1 MNEEVIRK
9 LPFSMIA
16 EQSLLGSILIDPES
30 FNLIADIVS
39 ADDFYISEHTQIFH
53 AMRDLYMTDNEIDIV
68 TLIDR
73 LVSKGIY
80 DKSGGEDYIRTIGE
94 VVPSALNVKDY
105 AKIVKEKSLLRK
117 LISVCGDISDSA
129 YSEQDAVEFII
140 GNAEQKIF
148 DIAQKRE
155 TKNFTH
161 IRDAL
166 MQVYDHLHLLN
177 TDKEATQGVATGF
190 AGLDGVLAG
199 MGKSDLIIV
208 GARPGMGKTS
218 FVLNVGTNV
227 ARMTGKTVCIF
238 SLEMSTE
245 QLVTRVVS
253 SESMIES
260 KKLRTGELAPE
271 DWDAMAHT
279 AEWLSKCNILID
291 DTAGITVTGMKSKLR
306 RVENLGLVVIDYLQL
321 MQSDRRSD
329 NRAQEVSEISRSI
342 KLMAKELNVPIL
354 CCAQLNRAAEK
365 NSDKRPMLSD
375 LRDSGSIEQD
385 ADAVLFLYR
394 NEYYQNETGDDGAPP
409 PEANTAEVI
418 IAKNRHGSTTTVKVG
433 WIGKYTK
440 FRSISQD
447 GTGSG
452 L

>member
-1 MNEEVIRK
+1 MNEELVRK

-30 FNLIADIVS
+30 FNKIADVVD
-39 ADDFYISEHTQIFH
+39 ADDFYITEHTQIFH
-53 AMRDLYMTDNEIDIV
+53 AMRDLYMASNEIDIV
-68 TLIDR
+68 TLVNR
-73 LVSKGIY
+73 LVERGIY
-80 DKSGGEDYIRTIGE
+80 NKSGGEDYIRTIGE
-94 VVPSALNVKDY
+94 VVPNALNVEDY
-105 AKIVKEKSLLRK
+105 ARIVKEKSLLRK
-117 LISVCGDISDSA
+117 LIGVCSDISDTA
-129 YSEQDAVEFII
+129 YSEQDAVEHII

-148 DIAQKRE
+148 DIAQRRE

-166 MQVYDHLHLLN
+166 MQVYDRLHLLN
-177 TDKEATQGVATGF
+177 TNKEETMGVPTGF
-190 AGLDGVLAG
+190 AGVDYLLAG

-218 FVLNVGTNV
+218 FVLNIGTNV
-227 ARMTGKTVCIF
+227 AKSTGKAVCIF

-253 SESMIES
+253 SEAMIDS
-260 KKLRTGELAPE
+260 HKLRTGELTPE
-271 DWDAMAHT
+271 DWDSMAHT
-279 AEWLSKCNILID
+279 AGELSKCNILID
-291 DTAGITVTGMKSKLR
+291 DTPGITVTGMKSKLR
-306 RVENLGLVVIDYLQL
+306 RVDNLGLVVIDYLQL
-321 MQSDRRSD
+321 MQSDRKSD

-342 KLMAKELNVPIL
+342 KLMAKELKVPIL

-365 NSDKRPMLSD
+365 NKDNKPMLSD

-385 ADAVLFLYR
+385 ADVVMFLYR
-394 NEYYQNETGDDGAPP
+394 SEYYQNGEEGDEPA

-418 IAKNRHGSTTTVKVG
+418 VAKNRHGSTSSVKVG

-447 GTGSG
+447 GARNG
-452 L
+452 

>member
-16 EQSLLGSILIDPES
+16 EQSLLGSILIDPEC
-30 FNLIADIVS
+30 FNQVAGEIAPE
-39 ADDFYISEHTQIFH
+39 DFYISEHSKIYD
-53 AMRDLYMTDNEIDIV
+53 AMRSIYQQESGVIDIV

-73 LVSKGIY
+73 LVENGVY

-105 AKIVKEKSLLRK
+105 ARIVKEKSLLRK

-129 YSEQDAVEFII
+129 YSEQDSVEHII
-140 GNAEQKIF
+140 NNAEQSIF
-148 DIAQKRE
+148 DIAQNRE

-161 IRDAL
+161 IKDAL
-166 MQVYDHLHLLN
+166 MQVFDHLHLLN
-177 TDKEATQGVATGF
+177 TNKEATQGVATGF
-190 AGLDGVLAG
+190 SGLDGVLAG
-199 MGKSDLIIV
+199 MGKSDFIIV

-218 FVLNVGTNV
+218 FVLNIGTNV
-227 ARMTGKTVCIF
+227 ARTTKKTVCIF
-238 SLEMSTE
+238 SLEMSAE

-253 SESMIES
+253 SEAMIDS
-260 KKLRTGELAPE
+260 HKLRTGELAPE
-271 DWDAMAHT
+271 DWVSMAH
-279 AEWLSKCNILID
+279 ASDWLSQCNILID
-291 DTAGITVTGMKSKLR
+291 DTAGISVMGMKSKLR
-306 RVENLGLVVIDYLQL
+306 RIDNLGLVIVDYLQL
-321 MQSDRRSD
+321 MQGDKRSD
-329 NRAQEVSEISRSI
+329 NRAQEVSEISRSL

-394 NEYYQNETGDDGAPP
+394 SEYYAKDDENGEPP

-418 IAKNRHGSTTTVKVG
+418 IAKNRHGSTGTIKIG
-433 WIGKYTK
+433 WIGKYTR
-440 FRSISQD
+440 FRSIAQD
-447 GTGSG
+447 GTHGG
-452 L
+452 

>member
-1 MNEEVIRK
+1 MNEEIIRK
-9 LPFSMIA
+9 QPFSMIA
-16 EQSLLGSILIDPES
+16 EQSLLGSVLIDPECL
-30 FNLIADIVS
+30 NMIAGEI
-39 ADDFYISEHTQIFH
+39 APEDFYITEHSKIFD
-53 AMRDLYMTDNEIDIV
+53 AMLDLYRVNGVIDIV
-68 TLIDR
+68 TLIDQ
-73 LVSKGIY
+73 LVQGGVY
-80 DKSGGEDYIRTIGE
+80 DKSGGEDYIRTLGD

-105 AKIVKEKSLLRK
+105 AKIVKEKSILRK
-117 LISVCGDISDSA
+117 LISVSGDISDKA
-129 YSEQDAVEFII
+129 YGEQDSVANILE
-140 GNAEQKIF
+140 GAEQAIF

-161 IRDAL
+161 IKDAL
-166 MQVYDHLHLLN
+166 MHVYDHLRELN
-177 TDKEATQGVATGF
+177 VNKEATQGVATGF
-190 AGLDGVLAG
+190 SGLDGVLAG

-227 ARMTGKTVCIF
+227 ARTTGKAVCIF
-238 SLEMSTE
+238 SLEMSAE

-253 SESMIES
+253 SEAMIDS
-260 KKLRTGELAPE
+260 HKLRTGELTPE
-271 DWDAMAHT
+271 DWNALAHT
-279 AEWLSKCNILID
+279 SEWLSKCNILID
-291 DTAGITVTGMKSKLR
+291 DTAGITVMGMKSKLR
-306 RVENLGLVVIDYLQL
+306 RVDNLGLVVIDYLQL

-342 KLMAKELNVPIL
+342 KLMAKELMVPVL

-385 ADAVLFLYR
+385 ADVVLFLYR
-394 NEYYQNETGDDGAPP
+394 GEYYQKDDENGEPP

-418 IAKNRHGSTTTVKVG
+418 VAKNRHGSTNTVKVG

-440 FRSISQD
+440 FRSIAQD
-447 GTGSG
+447 GASG
-452 L
+452 A

>member
-30 FNLIADIVS
+30 FNLIADVVG

-53 AMRDLYMTDNEIDIV
+53 AMRDLYMSDNEIDIV

-73 LVSKGIY
+73 LVAKGIY

-140 GNAEQKIF
+140 ENAEQKIF
-148 DIAQKRE
+148 DIAEKRE
-155 TKNFTH
+155 TKNFVH

-166 MQVYDHLHLLN
+166 MQVYDHLHLLT

-190 AGLDGVLAG
+190 KGLDGVLAG

-227 ARMTGKTVCIF
+227 ARATGKTVCIF
-238 SLEMSTE
+238 SLEMSAE

-253 SESMIES
+253 SEAMIES
-260 KKLRTGELAPE
+260 KRLRTGELSPE
-271 DWDAMAHT
+271 DWDSMAHT

-306 RVENLGLVVIDYLQL
+306 RVDNLGLVVIDYLQL
-321 MQSDRRSD
+321 MQGDRRSD

-342 KLMAKELNVPIL
+342 KLMAKELRVPIL

-394 NEYYQNETGDDGAPP
+394 SEYYQNDNGDEAAPP
-409 PEANTAEVI
+409 PEAGTAEVI

-440 FRSISQD
+440 FRSIEQG
-447 GTGSG
+447 GTGG
-452 L
+452 A

>member
-1 MNEEVIRK
+1 MNEEIIRK

-16 EQSLLGSILIDPES
+16 EQSLLGSVLIDPECL
-30 FNLIADIVS
+30 NQIAGDI
-39 ADDFYISEHTQIFH
+39 APEDFYISEHSKIFD
-53 AMRDLYMTDNEIDIV
+53 AMLALYRQENGVIDIV
-68 TLIDR
+68 TLIDK
-73 LVSKGIY
+73 LVENGVY
-80 DKSGGEDYIRTIGE
+80 DKSGGEDYIRTLGE

-117 LISVCGDISDSA
+117 LIAVSGDISDSA
-129 YSEQDAVEFII
+129 YSEQDTVEHII
-140 GNAEQKIF
+140 GSAEQAIF

-161 IRDAL
+161 ISEAL

-177 TDKEATQGVATGF
+177 TNKEATQGVATGF

-227 ARMTGKTVCIF
+227 ARATGKTVCIF
-238 SLEMSTE
+238 SLEMSAE

-253 SESMIES
+253 SEAMIDS
-260 KKLRTGELAPE
+260 HKLRTGELTPE
-271 DWDAMAHT
+271 DWDSMAHT
-279 AEWLSKCNILID
+279 SDWLSKCNILID
-291 DTAGITVTGMKSKLR
+291 DTAGITVMGMKSKLR
-306 RVENLGLVVIDYLQL
+306 RVQNLGLVVIDYLQL
-321 MQSDRRSD
+321 MQSDRKSD

-342 KLMAKELNVPIL
+342 KLMAKELMVPIL

-365 NSDKRPMLSD
+365 NSDKKPMLSD

-394 NEYYQNETGDDGAPP
+394 EEYYKKDDDGSEPP

-418 IAKNRHGSTTTVKVG
+418 VAKNRHGSTQTVKVG

-440 FRSISQD
+440 FRSIAQD
-447 GTGSG
+447 GTPGA
-452 L
+452 

>member
-1 MNEEVIRK
+1 
-9 LPFSMIA
+9 MIA
-16 EQSLLGSILIDPES
+16 EQSLLGSVLIDPECL
-30 FNLIADIVS
+30 NQIAGDI
-39 ADDFYISEHTQIFH
+39 APEDFYISEHSKIFD
-53 AMRDLYMTDNEIDIV
+53 AMLALYRQENGVIDIV
-68 TLIDR
+68 TLIDK
-73 LVSKGIY
+73 LVENGVY
-80 DKSGGEDYIRTIGE
+80 DKSGGEDYIRTLGE

-117 LISVCGDISDSA
+117 LIAVSGDISDSA
-129 YSEQDAVEFII
+129 YSEQDTVEHII
-140 GNAEQKIF
+140 GSAEQAIF

-161 IRDAL
+161 ISEAL

-177 TDKEATQGVATGF
+177 TNKEATQGVATGF

-227 ARMTGKTVCIF
+227 ARATGKTVCIF
-238 SLEMSTE
+238 SLEMSAE

-253 SESMIES
+253 SEAMIDS
-260 KKLRTGELAPE
+260 HKLRTGELTPE
-271 DWDAMAHT
+271 DWDSMAHT
-279 AEWLSKCNILID
+279 SDWLSKCNILID
-291 DTAGITVTGMKSKLR
+291 DTAGITVMGMKSKLR
-306 RVENLGLVVIDYLQL
+306 RVQNLGLVVIDYLQL
-321 MQSDRRSD
+321 MQSDRKSD

-342 KLMAKELNVPIL
+342 KLMAKELMVPIL

-365 NSDKRPMLSD
+365 NSDKKPMLSD

-394 NEYYQNETGDDGAPP
+394 EEYYKKDDDGSEPP

-418 IAKNRHGSTTTVKVG
+418 VAKNRHGSTQTVKVG

-440 FRSISQD
+440 FRSIAQD
-447 GTGSG
+447 GTPGA
-452 L
+452 